1 MPSTAEIKQDL
12 AKEALQLQS
21 QMDELTKELNEKKD
35 ELRSLANGKKLNIV
49 VEGIGKVDITEPRA
63 GSDKVTF
70 SFDED
75 KLGKVPELRKKLVDV
90 GIAKEVLVINDEK
103 LAKAATL
110 KVKLLEKG
118 VMTEETKKV
127 SAAKASVRIKPN
139 V

>member
-1 MPSTAEIKQDL
+1 MPSATAVKQDL
-12 AKEALQLQS
+12 AKEALQLQL
-21 QMDELTKELNEKKD
+21 ELDKITEKLDEKKE

-49 VEGIGKVDITEPRA
+49 VEGVGKVDVTEPRA
-63 GSDKVTF
+63 GSDKVVL

-75 KLGKVPELRKKLVDV
+75 KLGKVPELRKKLVESGV
-90 GIAKEVLVINDEK
+90 AKEVLVINDEK
-103 LAKAATL
+103 LDKIPAL

-118 VMTEETKKV
+118 VMTEEIKKV